1 MSGFNEKIIKWVK
14 IDNKLNVLREQVKE
28 LRDERNDLKDDI
40 YTFAEQNEL
49 DRAVINISDGKLRF
63 QQIKQSNPITFKYLK
78 KCLNECLNDDKQVE
92 HLINY
97 IKEKREYKTSYDIRR
112 TFNK

>member
-1 MSGFNEKIIKWVK
+1 MSDFNEKIVKWVTL
-14 IDNKLNVLREQVKE
+14 DNQMNRLRDDMRE
-28 LRDERNDLKDDI
+28 LRQEKNELKNEI

-78 KCLNECLNDDKQVE
+78 KCLSECLNDDKQVE